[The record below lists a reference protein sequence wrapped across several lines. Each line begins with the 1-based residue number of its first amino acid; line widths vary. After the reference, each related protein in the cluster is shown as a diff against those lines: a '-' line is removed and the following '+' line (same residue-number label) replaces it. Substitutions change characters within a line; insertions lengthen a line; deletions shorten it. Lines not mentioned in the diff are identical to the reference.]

1 MKFEDHFSKL
11 AETYSKYRPN
21 YPPALF
27 EYFAGC
33 CKSHNQAWD
42 CGTGNGQ
49 AALELTKYFDN
60 VLATDAS
67 KDQIEYAQHH
77 PKITYR
83 VELAEKVSLEDS
95 STDLVTVAAAVHWF
109 DFEKFYGEVKRV
121 LKPEGIIAVWGYHL
135 FSISPEID
143 IILNKYYSEILNG
156 YWPDKFHYVNTRY
169 KDLPF
174 PFNELT
180 PPKFEMI
187 TEWNLDQVAGFLN
200 SWSGTKNYHQK
211 TGRHPL
217 NEIWNDLNNSWGDE
231 KRKRKISWP
240 LHVRVGKSN

>member
-11 AETYSKYRPN
+11 AETYSKYRPS
-21 YPPALF
+21 YPSSLF

-49 AALELTKYFDN
+49 AALELTKYFDKI
-60 VLATDAS
+60 LATDAS

-83 VELAEKVSLEDS
+83 IELAEKVSLEDS
-95 STDLVTVAAAVHWF
+95 GTDLVTVAAAVHWF
-109 DFEKFYGEVKRV
+109 DFEKFYNEVKRV

-143 IILNKYYSEILNG
+143 KILNKYYSEILKG
-156 YWPDKFHYVNTRY
+156 YWPERFHYVDTRY

-174 PFNELT
+174 PFEELN

-187 TEWNLDQVAGFLN
+187 TEWVLNQVAGFLN

-217 NEIWNDLNNSWGDE
+217 DTIWKNLSESWGDE
-231 KRKRKISWP
+231 KLKRKIIWP
-240 LHVRVGKSN
+240 LHVRVGKIN